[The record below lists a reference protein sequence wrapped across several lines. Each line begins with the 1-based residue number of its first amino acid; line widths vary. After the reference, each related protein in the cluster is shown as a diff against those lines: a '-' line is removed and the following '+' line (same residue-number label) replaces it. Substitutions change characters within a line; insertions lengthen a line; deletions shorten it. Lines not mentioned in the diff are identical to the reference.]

1 MQKIKVMLV
10 DDQELLRE
18 GLKTIINTQED
29 MEVIAEAGNGEKA
42 LSSMTEVTPDV
53 ILMDIQMPVM
63 NGVKA
68 TAAIKKLHPQ
78 VVIVVL
84 TTFDNDDFIIDA
96 LANGATGYLLKDI
109 SGPHLVRAIRDAWEG
124 QLLLPGSIA
133 AKLAARVTGQ
143 NTPIT
148 PLKQDGL
155 STLNDR
161 ELEIGA
167 LLAQGLSNRQ
177 IAKSLFLTEGTVKN
191 YISEIYSKLGTSN
204 RTQVSLLLQQ
214 LIKK

>member
-1 MQKIKVMLV
+1 MQKIRVMLV

-18 GLKTIINTQED
+18 GLKTIIHTQHD
-29 MEVIAEAGNGEKA
+29 MEVVAEAENGEKA
-42 LSSMTEVTPDV
+42 LASIAEAAPDV
-53 ILMDIQMPVM
+53 VLMDIQMPVM

-68 TAAIKKLHPQ
+68 TTAIKKMHPQ
-78 VVIVVL
+78 VTIVVL
-84 TTFDNDDFIIDA
+84 TTFNDDDFIIDA
-96 LANGATGYLLKDI
+96 LANGAAGYLLKDI
-109 SGPHLVRAIRDAWEG
+109 HGPHLIRAIRDACQG
-124 QLLLPGSIA
+124 QLLLPGPIA
-133 AKLAARVTGQ
+133 AKLAARVSEQ
-143 NTPIT
+143 IAPI
-148 PLKQDGL
+148 PPFRQEGL
-155 STLNDR
+155 SALNNR

-214 LIKK
+214 LKKD